1 MSHLKILKCFPIKN
15 IVIWLGM
22 SLSFTPGVY
31 SQQKSMLIWFDTPAY
46 QPKVFTYETPEFKK
60 QFHFENKGWNEA
72 FPVGNSRMGQ
82 WFLAAFLK
90 NEYSLTRKVF
100 GMDIATMM
108 QILWLLGFAGDSK
121 INV

>member
-72 FPVGNSRMGQ
+72 LRFGNSRMGAVAFGSVFKERIQ
-82 WFLAAFLK
+82 LNEKSLWDGYRHNDANTLAARLCRRFK
-90 NEYSLTRKVF
+90 N
-100 GMDIATMM
+100 
-108 QILWLLGFAGDSK
+108 
-121 INV
+121 